1 MKLFLVGLFV
11 AVCSAGRLENNYLPP
26 NNAQASG
33 GNAKFLAAPY
43 GAAGGPTTPPVP
55 ILKSVNE
62 NNGDGSYNFE
72 YETGNGISQQESG
85 HLENQGSENEEQV
98 VSGSYSYTGPDGNV
112 YTVQYRADSNG
123 FQAFGDHLPTAPP
136 VPEAILKSLEQ
147 NRAEE
152 ASQASQAASQQYLP
166 PNKYNGN
173 SNNGYHY

>member
-1 MKLFLVGLFV
+1 MINTKLLINIF
-11 AVCSAGRLENNYLPP
+11 R
-26 NNAQASG
+26 
-33 GNAKFLAAPY
+33 
-43 GAAGGPTTPPVP
+43 
-55 ILKSVNE
+55 
-62 NNGDGSYNFE
+62 
-72 YETGNGISQQESG
+72 YETGNGISHQESG

-147 NRAEE
+147 NRASE
-152 ASQASQAASQQYLP
+152 ASQATNQQYLP

-173 SNNGYHY
+173 SNSGYHY